1 MPSSSPSTAPSVPV
15 DPQAIIETFVLAIR
29 PAIAFILITT
39 ILGTILVPLLILLFA
54 LSTPQTRRRPV
65 FILNVLA
72 VSLGLI
78 TTAVSL
84 HFQILGILA
93 PFSPIS
99 VAENLAY
106 VFLDTWMPWFSEA
119 VLLLRIATVFPRHK
133 LPLLLAFPIIVK
145 AGRVAVNILYCVTW
159 TRLLLAG
166 AGSQYAVLSE
176 FPPSLYKA
184 AFFLELVDNS
194 YVSFLFLWKLAQHR
208 KPRFGGVAME
218 RFTSSDSKGSTS
230 YASKLQTLFW
240 IASTN
245 FVFPLVFVLV
255 EIVMVFAGTATVI
268 FSGVDVVKTY
278 VTIIS
283 TTFATVWSSTSSFKE
298 AISQQDTNASS
309 TAVAVNLNHI
319 IVTKTTDHESVSTE
333 GSYTNVKP
341 RSNW

>member
-1 MPSSSPSTAPSVPV
+1 MPSSSPSTTPSVPV
-15 DPQAIIETFVLAIR
+15 DSQAIIETFVLAIR

-39 ILGTILVPLLILLFA
+39 ILGTILVPLLLLLFA

-78 TTAVSL
+78 TTGVSL

-93 PFSPIS
+93 PFTPIS

-106 VFLDTWMPWFSEA
+106 VVLDIWLPWFSEA
-119 VLLLRIATVFPRHK
+119 VLLLRIATVFSRHK

-145 AGRVAVNILYCVTW
+145 AGRVATNILFCVTW

-166 AGSQYAVLSE
+166 AGNQYAVLSE
-176 FPPSLYKA
+176 LPPSL
-184 AFFLELVDNS
+184 
-194 YVSFLFLWKLAQHR
+194 YVSFLFLWKLSQHR
-208 KPRFGGVAME
+208 KPRFGGLAME
-218 RFTSSDSKGSTS
+218 RFTPSDSNGSTS

-245 FVFPLVFVLV
+245 FIFPLVFVLV

-268 FSGVDVVKTY
+268 FSGVDTVKTH
-278 VTIIS
+278 S
-283 TTFATVWSSTSSFKE
+283 TCG
-298 AISQQDTNASS
+298 
-309 TAVAVNLNHI
+309 LL
-319 IVTKTTDHESVSTE
+319 
-333 GSYTNVKP
+333 
-341 RSNW
+341 